1 MMSVNSGIANLKVI
15 GTDVDI
21 AMCNGFKS
29 FIPDLKL
36 PLSVCIPPAPEG
48 QA

>member
-15 GTDVDI
+15 GTDMDKDI
-21 AMCNGFKS
+21 YNEFKY
-29 FIPDLKL
+29 FIPDLKIL
-36 PLSVCIPPAPEG
+36 LCVYHLLEA